1 MKGTIDVR
9 EAPPRR
15 PTGRREV
22 QGRTAPSGPS
32 PIASAAL
39 LAGIA
44 AILAAV
50 PWPLGS
56 NRAWAAALLFLTSA
70 SLLAATGL
78 GLALGRLRLV
88 RSPVAAVGALLLV
101 AGVIGWILVQAG
113 PAPWPELA
121 HPVWALLPEELAAT
135 PAIALD
141 PPAAREALLRLLAP
155 VSLLLAAFV
164 LAADRE
170 HAERLLRIVLLVVCA
185 QAAFALARVVLGWDL
200 LLGVSLPLQR
210 ISGSFVNPNH
220 FAAYVN
226 MGAVIALVLLLE
238 RARGEADSP
247 RLGPALARLLATALQ
262 TRPLLVAALFLCLLA
277 AAASASRGGALA
289 LLPTLL
295 VLFAVGLRGARR
307 PLLLVGLALLAAL
320 LGWAVSSG
328 GELLWERL
336 VRLDPSSEFS
346 PGLQGRVLA
355 FGFALE
361 QIAARPWLGHGY
373 GGFPS
378 LFNHARDERFGPGL
392 LWDYV
397 HNSYLELAVELGLVA
412 AGALALAVLLLLL
425 PCLRA
430 IRRGTSSPLPLVAIG
445 VTLVQALHALVDF
458 AWQIPA
464 VTATWAVLAGLG
476 LGRAALTLERRDP
489 SRNARG

>member
-1 MKGTIDVR
+1 MKGSIDVP

-15 PTGRREV
+15 PMGRRV
-22 QGRTAPSGPS
+22 AQSRSAPSGPS
-32 PIASAAL
+32 PVASAAL
-39 LAGIA
+39 LSALAVIV
-44 AILAAV
+44 AAV

-56 NRAWAAALLFLTSA
+56 NRAWAAALLFLAGT
-70 SLLAATGL
+70 SLLAAVGL

-88 RSPVAAVGALLLV
+88 RPPVAAVGALLLV

-135 PAIALD
+135 PAISLD
-141 PPAAREALLRLLAP
+141 PPAGREALLRLLAP
-155 VSLLLAAFV
+155 VSLLLAAYV

-170 HAERLLRIVLLVVCA
+170 RADRLLRIVLAVICV

-200 LLGVSLPLQR
+200 VLGVSLPLQR

-247 RLGPALARLLATALQ
+247 RLGPALARLLATTLQ
-262 TRPLLVAALFLCLLA
+262 SHPLLVAALFLCLLA

-295 VLFAVGLRGARR
+295 VLLAVGLRGARR
-307 PLLLVGLALLAAL
+307 PLLLVGLAVLAVL

-355 FGFALE
+355 FSLALE

-397 HNSYLELAVELGLVA
+397 HNSYLELAVELGLA
-412 AGALALAVLLLLL
+412 GAGALVLAVLLLLL

-445 VTLVQALHALVDF
+445 TTLVQALHALVDF
-458 AWQIPA
+458 GWQIPA
-464 VTATWAVLAGLG
+464 VAATWAVLAGLG
-476 LGRAALTLERRDP
+476 LGRAALSVERRGP